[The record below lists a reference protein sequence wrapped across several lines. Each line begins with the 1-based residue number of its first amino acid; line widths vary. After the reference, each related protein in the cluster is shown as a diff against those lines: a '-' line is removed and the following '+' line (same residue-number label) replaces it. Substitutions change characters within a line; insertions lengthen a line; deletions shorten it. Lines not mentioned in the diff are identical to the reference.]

1 MNFMHLLYQKKY
13 TTVNLCNEKLPKKVT
28 ER

>member
-1 MNFMHLLYQKKY
+1 MNFERLLYRKKY
-13 TTVNLCNEKLPKKVT
+13 TTVNLCDEKLPKKVT